1 MARHAQTPQR
11 GFTLVELVVSI
22 AMLAILAALATP
34 SFKRMIE
41 AQRMRTGAF
50 ALISDLT
57 LARSE
62 AVKRGES
69 VELMPVGGN
78 WTGGWLVRVA
88 ATSETIGSQNQ
99 IGPGI
104 TLASAATSIRF
115 NRNGQLD
122 TVSRVRIA
130 ISDTLDG
137 RRCITLDPS
146 GRPKST
152 KSECP
157 A

>member
-1 MARHAQTPQR
+1 MAHHARTPQR

-22 AMLAILAALATP
+22 SVLAVLAAIATP
-34 SFKRMIE
+34 SFQRMIE
-41 AQRMRTGAF
+41 AQRLRTGAF

-69 VELMPVGGN
+69 VELMPVGGD
-78 WTGGWLVRVA
+78 WAGGWQVQVA

-99 IGPGI
+99 VGTGI
-104 TLASAATSIRF
+104 TLSSDAASVRF
-115 NRNGQLD
+115 NRYGQVD
-122 TVSRVRIA
+122 TIASIRIA
-130 ISDTLDG
+130 LSDTYDG
-137 RRCITLDPS
+137 RRCISLDPS

-152 KSECP
+152 KLECP
-157 A
+157 T